1 MQSQQRIL
9 KQVGETLNL
18 LGLLIEQ
25 LASAITTEMTD
36 DEYRHANRQTDR
48 PAPSRSGSQPV
59 RQFAAGLAGD
69 GESESRRFTNGTAP
83 RTNGTAEAPRR
94 IQMEHRD
101 RPPQNGRELYAH
113 LKKRDDANG
122 TTMVKRAAEIGKAN
136 GLPGK
141 MVAWNGEEAQM
152 VLAVIAEES

>member
-83 RTNGTAEAPRR
+83 RNGTAEAPRR
-94 IQMEHRD
+94 VAIQHRD
-101 RPPQNGRELYAH
+101 RPPQNGRELYAM

-122 TTMVKRAAEIGKAN
+122 TTLVKRAAEIGKSA
-136 GLPGK
+136 GYPGK
-141 MVAWNGEEAQM
+141 MVAWNGEEAQATLYM
-152 VLAVIAEES
+152 ITEEG